1 MFVVCVQKANP
12 LTLPKRRLIKA
23 NQHYENSIAISKN
36 DMMKVYIGDEDA
48 FEINILGFL
57 PLQ

>member
-48 FEINILGFL
+48 FEINILGYV
-57 PLQ
+57 